1 MRRAHVLGLALT
13 ALAFALLA
21 APAPAQSAPSQIS
34 RDQILSYARVAL
46 AITKAR
52 DSIQAALAQTRNK
65 TPEAQK
71 QLQEKL
77 RTQIEE
83 ILHHSGMTEADY
95 QRQTYLISTEPERRK
110 MFDDA
115 IAELTGAPTIA
126 QLQARSAEA
135 TANAA
140 ARGGGGGGGRGGRGG
155 RGGGGGEGQE
165 QQLPLPSGPAGTH
178 LGHVLNGFGDTPN
191 GAGLLPTAMA
201 EARVAAQHAGLA
213 SRAAT
218 NLGQMK
224 THAGHIMHAV
234 DPTAGAATGPGQG
247 YGVKKA
253 ATAVAAH
260 VELAARAEGAPANV
274 ATHSVHIATSARNTA
289 KRVDEIVA
297 LCKQVQAATDV
308 AAAAGLV
315 SQIVSL
321 ADQLIAGGDA
331 NGDGRVGW
339 QEGEGGLQQAQEHL
353 TLMLGGQS

>member
-1 MRRAHVLGLALT
+1 MRRGHFTGLALP
-13 ALAFALLA
+13 ALAFALMA
-21 APAPAQSAPSQIS
+21 APAAAQGTPSQIS
-34 RDQILSYARVAL
+34 RDQIVAYAKVELS
-46 AITKAR
+46 ITKAR

-115 IAELTGAPTIA
+115 VAELTGAPTIA

-155 RGGGGGEGQE
+155 RGGGEQE
-165 QQLPLPSGPAGTH
+165 QQLPLPPGPTGTH
-178 LGHVLNGFGDTPN
+178 LGHVLNAFGDTPN

-260 VELAARAEGAPANV
+260 VELAARADGAPANV
-274 ATHSVHIATSARNTA
+274 ATHSTHIATSARNTA

-297 LCKQVQAATDV
+297 LCKQVQAATDA

-353 TLMLGGQS
+353 TLMLGGQR